1 MCNVGEL
8 GIQCG
13 GSILLAVNLRGEL
26 LQKGGSFYK
35 AYKPRLF
42 LIIYFKH
49 TDNSISNF
57 TLQHLYILSLCP
69 KGHVTDLRHLS

>member
-26 LQKGGSFYK
+26 LQKGGSTLY
-35 AYKPRLF
+35 PRLM
-42 LIIYFKH
+42 
-49 TDNSISNF
+49 
-57 TLQHLYILSLCP
+57 LCG
-69 KGHVTDLRHLS
+69 KY